1 MREKLQRA
9 GTLSLMMSPT
19 IRLTRADEVAAL
31 QARVRACRLCQQH
44 GYIPAA
50 HPITEGR
57 AGDRILLVGQAP
69 GHVSIER
76 DRPFSGPAGRVL
88 DGWLVRA
95 GFPPGSLHERVYLS
109 SLTKCD
115 PGRNPRGG
123 GDRIPSPAEIALC
136 RPYLDDEL
144 ALLQPDVVL
153 LLGGLAI
160 GHVLG
165 KARLD
170 EVVGRAFTSDDVARR
185 PLWPGHER
193 AHLLPLPHSSGVS
206 RWLNDPAHQ
215 RLLDAAL
222 DHLAGWRAALDL

>member
-1 MREKLQRA
+1 MA
-9 GTLSLMMSPT
+9 SATT
-19 IRLTRADEVAAL
+19 ILLTRTAEVAAL

-50 HPITEGR
+50 QPITEGR
-57 AGDRILLVGQAP
+57 AADRILLVGQAP

-95 GFPPGSLHERVYLS
+95 GFPPEMLHERVYLS

-115 PGRNPRGG
+115 PGCNPRGG
-123 GDRIPSPAEIALC
+123 GGDRMPSPAEIALC

-160 GHVLG
+160 GHFLG

-185 PLWPGHER
+185 PLWSGHER
-193 AHLLPLPHSSGVS
+193 ARLLPLPHSSGVS

-215 RLLDAAL
+215 RLLTAAL
-222 DHLAGWRAALDL
+222 DHLAGWRDALEL

>member
-1 MREKLQRA
+1 VVES
-9 GTLSLMMSPT
+9 TT
-19 IRLTRADEVAAL
+19 TVEVL
-31 QARVRACRLCQQH
+31 QAQVRACRLCEEQ

-50 HPITEGR
+50 YPITEGR

-76 DRPFSGPAGRVL
+76 NRPFSGPAGRAL
-88 DGWLVRA
+88 DGWLTRA
-95 GFPPGSLHERVYLS
+95 GFPAGTLHRSVYLS

-115 PGRNPRGG
+115 PGKNPRGS
-123 GDRIPSPAEIALC
+123 GDRKPSPAEIALC
-136 RPYLDDEL
+136 RPYLDAEL
-144 ALLQPDVVL
+144 ALLRPRVIL

-160 GHVLG
+160 DHFLGHR
-165 KARLD
+165 RLD
-170 EVVGRAFTSDDVARR
+170 DVVGRAFTSADVARR
-185 PLWPGHER
+185 PLWPGHEQ

-222 DHLAGWRAALDL
+222 AHLARWRVELGL